1 MSDII
6 IGSIAGL
13 VSGIAGSM
21 GLGGG
26 SVLIIYLT
34 LFAGVKQLA
43 AQGTNLI
50 FFVPIAAVSVFIYAK
65 RGIIKWRTVL
75 PIMAGGVIG
84 TVGSGLAV
92 SLIGGELLS
101 KIFGGFII
109 LYGLIMLFSKNKSP
123 EKQG

>member
-92 SLIGGELLS
+92 SLVGGELLS
-101 KIFGGFII
+101 KIFGGFKK
-109 LYGLIMLFSKNKSP
+109 MH
-123 EKQG
+123 

>member
-1 MSDII
+1 MSNFAV
-6 IGSIAGL
+6 GTLAGFA
-13 VSGIAGSM
+13 SGIAGAL

-50 FFVPIAAVSVFIYAK
+50 FFIPIAAISVFIYAK
-65 RGIIKWRTVL
+65 RGVIKWRTIL

-84 TVGSGLAV
+84 TITSSFAV
-92 SLIGGELLS
+92 ELIKADLLS
-101 KIFGGFII
+101 KLFGGFII
-109 LYGLIMLFSKNKSP
+109 IYGLIMLFSKNKSP
-123 EKQG
+123 DKQG